1 MSHSARSRF
10 ADIALLSV
18 SVLWGLSFPAIK
30 MATPFVPSVRFVAL
44 RFALATLLL
53 LPLLPL
59 IAREARPAGGPGAGG
74 CFGDAAARLRGVWLG
89 LLLAVGYTTQTI
101 GLHTTS
107 AANSAFITSLSVVL
121 VPPLAALRC
130 GQRPGGAIAAA
141 LVPAVAGLAIL
152 TRPDLGR
159 LAPGDAWTLGCA
171 VAYAVY
177 LVELSR
183 ALARAPYPP
192 LLFWQLA
199 TVAATAGAWTL
210 LWERAPWRWNATV
223 AWSLGLTTVLS
234 TVLALYLQ
242 NRWQGRTTAS
252 RAALLFATE
261 PVFAT
266 LFAWLLLRERLP
278 AAFPAGA
285 GLILGAVL
293 IAELTDRRP
302 AGA

>member
-1 MSHSARSRF
+1 MSHPARHRL
-10 ADIALLSV
+10 ADFTLLCV

-30 MATPFVPSVRFVAL
+30 MATPYVPSVRFVAL

-53 LPLLPL
+53 WPLLPL
-59 IAREARPAGGPGAGG
+59 IAREAGLAAGAGAR
-74 CFGDAAARLRGVWLG
+74 FGDAAARRLGIRLG
-89 LLLAVGYTTQTI
+89 LLLAVGYTTQTV

-130 GQRPGGAIAAA
+130 GQRPGRSVA
-141 LVPAVAGLAIL
+141 LALAPAVAGLAIL

-159 LAPGDAWTLGCA
+159 LVPGDAWTLGCA
-171 VAYAVY
+171 VTYAVY

-192 LLFWQLA
+192 LLFWQVA
-199 TVAATAGAWTL
+199 TVAVTAGVWTL
-210 LWERAPWRWNATV
+210 LWEHAPWRWNATV

-242 NRWQGRTTAS
+242 NRWQGRTSAP

-266 LFAWLLLRERLP
+266 LFAGLLLRERLP
-278 AAFPAGA
+278 GAFPLGA

-293 IAELTDRRP
+293 IAELTERRP

>member
-1 MSHSARSRF
+1 MSHPARQRI
-10 ADIALLSV
+10 ADSALLAV
-18 SVLWGLSFPAIK
+18 SILWGISFPAIK
-30 MATPFVPSVRFVAL
+30 LATPYVPSVRFVAL

-53 LPLLPL
+53 LPLLPS
-59 IAREARPAGGPGAGG
+59 IAREAGAAGGAGAGG
-74 CFGDAAARLRGVWLG
+74 RFGNAAARRLGIWLG
-89 LLLAVGYTTQTI
+89 LLLGVGYTTQTI
-101 GLHTTS
+101 GLHTTT

-130 GQRPGGAIAAA
+130 GQRPGAAVAVA
-141 LVPAVAGLAIL
+141 LAPAVAGLAIL

-159 LAPGDAWTLGCA
+159 LVPGDAWTLGCA

-192 LLFWQLA
+192 LLFWQMA
-199 TVAATAGAWTL
+199 TVAVTAGAWTL
-210 LWERAPWRWNATV
+210 AWERAPWRWNREV
-223 AWSLGLTTVLS
+223 AWSLGLTAVLS

-278 AAFPAGA
+278 AAFAAGA

-293 IAELTDRRP
+293 IAELADRRP
-302 AGA
+302 AA

>member
-1 MSHSARSRF
+1 MSHPARHRL
-10 ADIALLSV
+10 ADIALLGV

-30 MATPFVPSVRFVAL
+30 MATPYVPSVRFVAL

-59 IAREARPAGGPGAGG
+59 IAREAGAAGGAGG
-74 CFGDAAARLRGVWLG
+74 CFGNAAARRQGIRLG

-130 GQRPGGAIAAA
+130 GQRPGWAVAVA
-141 LVPAVAGLAIL
+141 LAPAVAGLAIL

-159 LAPGDAWTLGCA
+159 LVPGDAWTLGCA

-199 TVAATAGAWTL
+199 TVAVAAGSWTL
-210 LWERAPWRWNATV
+210 LGERAPWRWNPTV

-242 NRWQGRTTAS
+242 NRWQGRTSAP